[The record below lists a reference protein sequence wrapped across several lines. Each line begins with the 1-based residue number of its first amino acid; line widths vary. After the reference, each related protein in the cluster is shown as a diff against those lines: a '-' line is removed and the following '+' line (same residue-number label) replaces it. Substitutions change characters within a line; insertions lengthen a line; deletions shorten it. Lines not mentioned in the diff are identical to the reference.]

1 MLLATPVGLLWA
13 VHIREAAAVQADRS
27 GKVLIE
33 KLRNT
38 IKVGLGPCHQI
49 TVQAALVRYLEHE
62 AAQSVSLICHAGV

>member
-1 MLLATPVGLLWA
+1 MWLATGVSLLWA

-38 IKVGLGPCHQI
+38 IKVGFVI
-49 TVQAALVRYLEHE
+49 K
-62 AAQSVSLICHAGV
+62 SLFRQLWSEILSMKVLSQQLDLCCRSLS